1 MASRS
6 APETRPDP
14 DLLLLQA
21 EEEERAESRGR
32 LKIFL
37 GYSSRV
43 GKSYRMLDE
52 GRRRAL
58 RGQDVVVGAMQEQR
72 SPEVEAVLAQLEVIP
87 MRVENGQAAMDVPAI
102 LRRRPQLCLIDGL
115 AYSNP
120 PGARCAERWQEA
132 ETLLA
137 AGISVV
143 ASLNLQFIAERRAAV
158 AAIIGSARSGPVVP
172 ESFVHTA
179 DEIEVVDAPP
189 EIMVGAGPGAAARP
203 GCSSAGPA
211 APRVPLGAHAGL
223 GAQGPKPALRADQGN
238 VRQLT
243 ELREIALLL
252 VADVVDQQLERYLRR
267 HGIEPAWG
275 AQERILLCLSDAP
288 ALAMIASGRRNA
300 DRFHGELL
308 AVHVVLPPGGVP
320 DPAVERNLEAA
331 RAAGAAIVPLAGP
344 DFVGTALQLARERG
358 VTQIFVGH
366 PRHPPRWWQRQR
378 WRQSSLDRLIQRAE
392 GADVRIFPVEEADGH
407 AHA

>member
-1 MASRS
+1 MAARS

-58 RGQDVVVGAMQEQR
+58 RGQDVVVGAIQPLR

-87 MRVENGQAAMDVPAI
+87 MPLESGLPVMDLPAI

-115 AYSNP
+115 AHSNP
-120 PGARCAERWQEA
+120 PGSRCPERWQEA

-158 AAIIGSARSGPVVP
+158 AAIIGSARTGPVVP
-172 ESFVHTA
+172 ESFLHTA

-189 EIMVGAGPGAAARP
+189 EI
-203 GCSSAGPA
+203 
-211 APRVPLGAHAGL
+211 
-223 GAQGPKPALRADQGN
+223 ADSGN
-238 VRQLT
+238 LRQLT

-308 AVHVVLPPGGVP
+308 ALHVAPRPSP
-320 DPAVERNLEAA
+320 DPAVARNLEAA
-331 RAAGAAIVPLAGP
+331 RAAGAEILSLAGA
-344 DFVGTALQLARERG
+344 DFVAATLQLARERG
-358 VTQIFVGH
+358 VTQIFLGH

-378 WRQSSLDRLIQRAE
+378 WRQGPLDRLIQRAE
-392 GADVRIFPVEEADGH
+392 GADVRIFPVEEAGGH
-407 AHA
+407 ARA